1 MDTPSGLYALI
12 AVLPIL
18 AVMFFLV
25 VLRWPATRAMP
36 VAYAMTLV
44 FALGFWKVPFVH
56 AIAASLRG
64 AMIAVTVLGI
74 IFGAIVLLF
83 TLRES
88 GAVATIRRGF
98 MDISPDRRVQ
108 VIIVAWLFGAF
119 IEGAAGFGTP
129 AAVAGP
135 LLLALGFPALA
146 AVMTTLIIQS
156 TPVSFGAVGTPI
168 LVGMAQSLNV
178 PQVEQA
184 VSAAGMSYDEFIYR
198 IGVFTAVP
206 HALVGTLIPLIIV
219 SMMTRFF
226 GARKSFREGL
236 AVWKFAL
243 FAGLSFTVP
252 YTLVAVLLGPEFPS
266 LIGGLIGLAIVIT
279 AAKRRLFL
287 PASEPW
293 DFPAREEWLSE
304 WKGSIPADVGAE
316 RPHMTLARAWSPYIL
331 VAALLV
337 LTRLPFLPI
346 KAWLV
351 SIRLTW
357 SEILGTTLSQS
368 VQPLYIPGTLFLVV
382 ALMTVPLH
390 RMKKHE
396 VKKAWLDACRML
408 AGPAFA
414 LLFAVGLVRVFIDS
428 ETNASGLDSM
438 PLVLAEFVAQ
448 IAGSTWPFFAPMI
461 GAMGAFVAG
470 SNTVSDLMFSLFQ
483 YGVAD
488 RIGAP
493 HLVILGL
500 QALGGAAGNM
510 ITVHNVVAAS
520 ATVGLVG
527 REGLLIRRTIVPM
540 TYYVV
545 SAGLLGL
552 LFCYVLAPD
561 VF

>member
-1 MDTPSGLYALI
+1 MEATSGWYALVAI
-12 AVLPIL
+12 LPIA

-25 VLRWPATRAMP
+25 ALRWPATRAMP
-36 VAYAMTLV
+36 VAYAMTLG
-44 FALGFWKVPFVH
+44 FALWFWKVPFTH
-56 AIAASLRG
+56 AMAATLRG
-64 AMIAVTVLGI
+64 GVIAGTLLWI
-74 IFGAIVLLF
+74 ILGAIVLLF

-88 GAVATIRRGF
+88 GAAATIRRGF
-98 MDISPDRRVQ
+98 MEVSRDRRVQ

-119 IEGAAGFGTP
+119 IEGASGFGTP
-129 AAVAGP
+129 AAVAAP

-178 PQVEQA
+178 PQVETA
-184 VSAAGMSYDEFIYR
+184 VAEAGMSYAEFIFQ
-198 IGVFTAVP
+198 IGVFTAMP

-219 SMMTRFF
+219 CMMTRFF
-226 GARKSFREGL
+226 GAKRSLREGL
-236 AVWKFAL
+236 EIWKFAL
-243 FAGLSFTVP
+243 FAGLCFTVP
-252 YTLVAVLLGPEFPS
+252 YCLVALLLGPEFPS
-266 LIGGLIGLAIVIT
+266 LLGGLIGLAILVP
-279 AAKRRLFL
+279 AAKRGLFL
-287 PASEPW
+287 PKGEPW
-293 DFPAREEWLSE
+293 DFPPAADWEPE
-304 WKGSIPADVGAE
+304 WKGTITGDVGEE
-316 RPHMTLARAWSPYIL
+316 RRHMTLGLAWAPYVV

-337 LTRLPFLPI
+337 VTRLPFLPF
-346 KAWLV
+346 KAWLAG
-351 SIRLTW
+351 IQITW
-357 SEILGTTLSQS
+357 ANILGTELSQS
-368 VQPLYIPGTLFLVV
+368 FQPLYLPGTIFMVV
-382 ALMTVPLH
+382 SLLTVVLH
-390 RMKKHE
+390 RMSGDE
-396 VKKAWLDACRML
+396 FKKAWADSFRML
-408 AGPAFA
+408 AGPALA
-414 LLFAVGLVRVFIDS
+414 LVFAVALVRVFIDS
-428 ETNASGLDSM
+428 DANTSGLASM
-438 PLVLAEFVAQ
+438 PLVLAEWVAGA
-448 IAGSTWPFFAPMI
+448 AGGAWPFFAPMI

-493 HLVILGL
+493 HLVVLGL

-552 LFCYVLAPD
+552 LFSYVLFPH